1 MEKTNYSSSTTT
13 STNLTT
19 GKKSTIQTSTVS
31 KRRLSG
37 KEQAQLGLSSVF
49 RIEMIGITIITIA
62 IGSAVSDF
70 TTADLI
76 ETNPNYQ
83 VNNSYVGYI
92 DPLEDINYVQYGENV
107 VSNLTGFFGA
117 LSGIGNLAKNLWD
130 GVGNFIGDSWIA
142 QDGSFATEFG
152 ESRWV
157 EVYDH
162 YQRYYEEGAVAQ
174 RAYIYEDILTL
185 SEKAF
190 IEDTLNHDN
199 FSSLEKQVFLSTRWY
214 LIYQDTY
221 GLFGPVN
228 NSYFFFTEISVY
240 QMIVEDL

>member
-19 GKKSTIQTSTVS
+19 GKKSTIQTSTVT
-31 KRRLSG
+31 KRRLG
-37 KEQAQLGLSSVF
+37 AKEQAQLGLSSIF

-92 DPLEDINYVQYGENV
+92 DPLEEINYVQYGANV
-107 VSNLTGFFGA
+107 VSNLTGFFSA
-117 LSGIGNLAKNLWD
+117 LS
-130 GVGNFIGDSWIA
+130 GVGNFAKNMWDGINNFVGDSWIS
-142 QDGSFATEFG
+142 QDGSFAAEFG
-152 ESRWV
+152 EARWV
-157 EVYDH
+157 EIYDH
-162 YQRYYEEGAVAQ
+162 YQHYYEEGAVAQ
-174 RAYIYEDILTL
+174 RAYIYSDILTL
-185 SEKAF
+185 AEKTF
-190 IEDTLNHDN
+190 IEDVNHHSS
-199 FSSLEKQVFLSTRWY
+199 FSSEEKQVFLSTRWY

-221 GLFGPVN
+221 GLFGTVN
-228 NSYFFFTEISVY
+228 NSYFFFTEPSVHT
-240 QMIVEDL
+240 MIVGDL